1 VPASAARRSQL
12 RTALGFAD
20 DDCLVGC
27 VASFTPVKRHATL
40 LDVFAQLQRESP
52 QCRLV
57 LVGDGPL
64 RAEVETRARALGVA
78 NAVHFLGARADIEH
92 ILPALDIFVLA
103 SSTEG
108 MSNAILEA
116 QSCGLPVVATD
127 VGGNPEVIEHQL
139 TGLLVPASQPQA
151 LGVALRELVA
161 APGRRAAL
169 GAAASR
175 SVARDHSLA
184 AMAAAYGRLYRD
196 LACSDAADAH

>member
-1 VPASAARRSQL
+1 MFQV
-12 RTALGFAD
+12 
-20 DDCLVGC
+20 
-27 VASFTPVKRHATL
+27 
-40 LDVFAQLQRESP
+40 
-52 QCRLV
+52 
-57 LVGDGPL
+57 
-64 RAEVETRARALGVA
+64 RAEIETRARALGVA

-139 TGLLVPASQPQA
+139 TGLLVPSSQPQA
-151 LGVALRELVA
+151 LGAALRDLVA

-196 LACSDAADAH
+196 LACSDAANAH